1 MISDVCIINT
11 IEKEGKIPLFDSVEY
26 DSYDEFW
33 SFWSLENPY
42 QENSKRLRYH
52 LGHSLM
58 AKKMKDLLHNNKK
71 IKPIIC
77 DFQKGT
83 GNWDAVQ
90 ELYLEKTKDVVSRFV
105 NDPTAENIIKIE
117 PSCISEYVAEIKTE
131 KLKDTYNRIVSRT
144 PALMEPIKKAYREL
158 APNYENFYY
167 LYKYRDLSIPGLLFV
182 PQKLASIYKS
192 FPYGEKV
199 ISPYIFFASLYA
211 LHQSAHSDTDFID
224 SFWVKTGFPLLACI
238 QKNGEKKREICIVE
252 GKRSAYIW
260 LFLDYLRYMYAFMFP
275 EDKDDIDWPTIVYL
289 DSLPAIHGASY
300 MESGFPAEAIFIDAT
315 KKETKK
321 KLTNIP
327 DPIRR
332 EYFARCLETGMNPS
346 REGWEDAFIGHW
358 MQQNAMICPRPP
370 KKSFSKRLLPYLK
383 IWIRT
388 SKPGKAALETIDEYS
403 KNDPS
408 K

>member
-26 DSYDEFW
+26 DCYDEFW

-42 QENSKRLRYH
+42 QKNGKSLRYH

-58 AKKMKDLLHNNKK
+58 AKKMRELLHQNKK

-77 DFQKGT
+77 DFQKVT
-83 GNWDAVQ
+83 GNWDETQ
-90 ELYLEKTKDVVSRFV
+90 KDYLIKTKDVVSRFV
-105 NDPTAENIIKIE
+105 NDLPVEDIIKIE
-117 PSCISEYVAEIKTE
+117 PTCISEYITAIKNDR
-131 KLKDTYNRIVSRT
+131 LKDKYNRIVTRT
-144 PALMEPIKKAYREL
+144 PELMEPIKNAYKEL
-158 APNYENFYY
+158 TPNYENFYY

-182 PQKLASIYKS
+182 PQRLANIYKS

-211 LHQSAHSDTDFID
+211 LYQSEHSDTDFID

-238 QKNGEKKREICIVE
+238 QNNGGKKREICIVE

-289 DSLPAIHGASY
+289 DSLPAIHGGSY

-315 KKETKK
+315 EKETKE

-332 EYFARCLETGMNPS
+332 EYIARCLETGMIIN
-346 REGWEDAFIGHW
+346 RQEWENAFLSYW
-358 MQQNAMICPRPP
+358 ERQKATL
-370 KKSFSKRLLPYLK
+370 FPYLPQK
-383 IWIRT
+383 YDKSWWHFR
-388 SKPGKAALETIDEYS
+388 LEPLILANPWVNAIVEIYKRFKT
-403 KNDPS
+403 NDTH

>member
-33 SFWSLENPY
+33 SFWSLENPC
-42 QENSKRLRYH
+42 QNKNSNRLRYH

-58 AKKMKDLLHNNKK
+58 AKKMKDLLYNNKK

-83 GNWDAVQ
+83 GNWDADQ
-90 ELYLEKTKDVVSRFV
+90 EKYLKKTKEVVSSFV
-105 NDPTAENIIKIE
+105 NYSTAENMIKIK
-117 PSCISEYVAEIKTE
+117 PTCISEYVAEIKNN
-131 KLKDTYNRIVSRT
+131 KLKDTYDRISSRT
-144 PALMEPIKKAYREL
+144 PELMEPIKAAYREL
-158 APNYENFYY
+158 SPNYENFYY

-192 FPYGEKV
+192 FPYGEKI

-211 LHQSAHSDTDFID
+211 MHQSANSDTDFID

-346 REGWEDAFIGHW
+346 REGWEDEFLGHW
-358 MQQNAMICPRPP
+358 MRQNAMICPRPP
-370 KKSFSKRLLPYLK
+370 KKSHIDRWWP
-383 IWIRT
+383 II
-388 SKPGKAALETIDEYS
+388 KPWMKLNTIVNAAVESYEEYF
-403 KNDPS
+403 K
-408 K
+408 KK